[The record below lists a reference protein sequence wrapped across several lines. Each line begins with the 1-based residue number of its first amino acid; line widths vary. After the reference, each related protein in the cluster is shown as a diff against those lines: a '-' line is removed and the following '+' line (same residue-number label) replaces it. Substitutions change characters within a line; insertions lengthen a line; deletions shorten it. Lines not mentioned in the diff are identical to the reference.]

1 MPNVEFIDQPV
12 SVEIRLL
19 PDGQAEPVAF
29 AWQRRRLVITSIGRR
44 WQETGERF
52 HHHHYLVQT
61 AGSDVFELQM
71 DTTTGEWR
79 LLRAWLQDRAV

>member
-1 MPNVEFIDQPV
+1 MPNVDFIDQPV
-12 SVEIRLL
+12 IVEFRLL

-29 AWQRRRLVITSIGRR
+29 VWQRRRLVITSIGRR
-44 WQETGERF
+44 WQEAGEGKRN
-52 HHHHYLVQT
+52 HYLVQT

-79 LLRAWLQDRAV
+79 LLRAWLQDHTV